1 LAGVKRNDE
10 TLLTDIQLAI
20 SKGQIDVPW
29 ELLPLFTSLL
39 QDQDTRVQRLGLAG
53 LCRLKDSS
61 SQQPLLKYIRRIDPR
76 KLEAEQGNDPN
87 RDQEYSHIMTNAATA
102 VQLLGEVADESA
114 IPFLEALYG
123 IRDLKLEWTGE
134 VAQRAVTKVKNRV
147 GQRQA
152 VVEDAKMLQQL
163 ARNSAVDISDLN
175 PPVRVIGCLSKP
187 LGTRTIIGGLLA
199 ERVFLANPLAVS
211 EIDGQPLKD
220 IVSIEI
226 RGDLR
231 IQKGVH
237 YHLEGYEAGEFSGAP
252 TWLSPAV
259 QQPFQYRSFFIVT
272 NVIEP
277 K

>member
-1 LAGVKRNDE
+1 
-10 TLLTDIQLAI
+10 
-20 SKGQIDVPW
+20 
-29 ELLPLFTSLL
+29 
-39 QDQDTRVQRLGLAG
+39 
-53 LCRLKDSS
+53 
-61 SQQPLLKYIRRIDPR
+61 
-76 KLEAEQGNDPN
+76 
-87 RDQEYSHIMTNAATA
+87 MTNAATA

-123 IRDLKLEWTGE
+123 IRDLMLEWTGE

-199 ERVFLANPLAVS
+199 ERVLLANPLAVS

-272 NVIEP
+272 KVIEP